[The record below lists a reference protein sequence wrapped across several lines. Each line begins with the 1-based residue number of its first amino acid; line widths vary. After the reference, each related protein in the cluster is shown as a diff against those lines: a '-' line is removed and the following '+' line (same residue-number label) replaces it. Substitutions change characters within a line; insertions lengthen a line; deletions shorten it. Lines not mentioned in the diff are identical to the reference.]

1 MSRGEFKDTVEN
13 SPRNQTRPQMNEWER
28 GEKARITGWWAESR
42 KTLTVGDLDFRHGLC
57 DGTVLPGGLRGP
69 GG

>member
-1 MSRGEFKDTVEN
+1 MNASIDLGEAGRGHLGPTDTEL
-13 SPRNQTRPQMNEWER
+13 
-28 GEKARITGWWAESR
+28 TGWWAESR